1 MRFYGGAKN
10 DIVTKNVDIFSSD
23 LLQVGG
29 GKISNQSTRL
39 NLKILNVKNVDF

>member
-29 GKISNQSTRL
+29 G
-39 NLKILNVKNVDF
+39 VKSQIRVQG